1 MAAERLSTQLSIAIN
16 NSFKYNI
23 FPSNTKAACVK
34 PLDKKTGDKHCIL
47 KFQPASILNTT
58 KIYKKFVK
66 NLLVSNIEEL
76 FSPFYQHIESH
87 TVRNTC
93 G

>member
-1 MAAERLSTQLSIAIN
+1 MAAERLNPQLSIAIN

-34 PLDKKTGDKHCIL
+34 PLNKKTGDKHCIL
-47 KFQPASILNTT
+47 KFQPASILNTS
-58 KIYKKFVK
+58 KIYKKFIK

-76 FSPFYQHIESH
+76 FHLFISI
-87 TVRNTC
+87 
-93 G
+93 